1 MTRYPPSDS
10 HCGSRMRRAGQH
22 ARADVGD
29 EIAQEETNHMP
40 VAQDIPIRL
49 FDLGVGAEDMS

>member
-1 MTRYPPSDS
+1 
-10 HCGSRMRRAGQH
+10 MRRAGQH